1 MYEQNRGQSHRG
13 GGSGGGR
20 RDGGGYGGQGGGHGG
35 GHGGHGGG
43 HGGGRGGRGDYGGER
58 GGDRGGERRGMPLSE
73 LDPNLTDMSRRV
85 IGCAIEVHKALGPG
99 FDESCY
105 MNALKIEMD
114 KAGLKYKLNHAF
126 DVVYGG
132 EKIGTAQSDLYVE
145 DRFVVDLMARPGE
158 IGSYERSSLRAQ
170 LRAADLELGLIINF
184 CERRLKDGL
193 VRVLNPD
200 KLNAMR
206 GDEEEYEDDD
216 EEGGEEGAESSPGNT
231 ANFE

>member
-1 MYEQNRGQSHRG
+1 MYEQNRGHSHRG
-13 GGSGGGR
+13 GGNR
-20 RDGGGYGGQGGGHGG
+20 RDHDGHGG
-35 GHGGHGGG
+35 Y
-43 HGGGRGGRGDYGGER
+43 GGRGGRGGDR
-58 GGDRGGERRGMPLSE
+58 GGDRDGNRRGMPLSE

-105 MNALKIEMD
+105 VNALKIEMN
-114 KAGLKYKLNHAF
+114 KAGLKYKLDHAF
-126 DVVYGG
+126 DVVYAG
-132 EKIGTAQSDLYVE
+132 EKVGSATADLYVE

-158 IGSYERSSLRAQ
+158 IGSYERSSVRAQ

-206 GDEEEYEDDD
+206 DDDEEYEDDD
-216 EEGGEEGAESSPGNT
+216 EEEGSESGSGST
-231 ANFE
+231 ADFE